1 MSKPQAADK
10 LRREGLVPKSVAVFI
25 DGLNVR
31 FRLKECGWQELYDVG
46 HLAESLCG
54 RRKLVGIFFYHPPPN
69 REQLGASRYALE
81 RAYLERI
88 RKDIGVVIPRGSYMA
103 KRAQTRQGL
112 TATFWV
118 EKQTD
123 VLLASDLVYFAAKGL
138 MDAAVVVSAD
148 ADIVP
153 AIRRC
158 RELGV
163 SVELLRFRG
172 AVPRL
177 YALEKVSTSLRR
189 ARPGYF
195 RPY

>member
-1 MSKPQAADK
+1 VSTRRGSRDGEVALKLSNIFGGMSKPRAADK
-10 LRREGLVPKSVAVFI
+10 LRRGLVPKSVAVFI

-69 REQLGASRYALE
+69 REQLGASRYGVE

-112 TATFWV
+112 TC
-118 EKQTD
+118 D
-123 VLLASDLVYFAAKGL
+123 VLGGEANGRPAGL
-138 MDAAVVVSAD
+138 RSRLLCSEGHDGRGRS
-148 ADIVP
+148 
-153 AIRRC
+153 
-158 RELGV
+158 RE
-163 SVELLRFRG
+163 R
-172 AVPRL
+172 
-177 YALEKVSTSLRR
+177 
-189 ARPGYF
+189 
-195 RPY
+195 